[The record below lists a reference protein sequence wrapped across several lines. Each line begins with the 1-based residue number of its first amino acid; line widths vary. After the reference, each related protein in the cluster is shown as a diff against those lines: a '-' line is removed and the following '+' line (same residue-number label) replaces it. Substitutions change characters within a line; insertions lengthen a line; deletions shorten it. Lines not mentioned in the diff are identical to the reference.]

1 MEFIKITNSVWLK
14 ADNCS
19 VEPTWPKHTLF
30 FLVWKITL
38 HICKLCLQFSHET
51 YCKTSFLFVW
61 YIHNDPKL
69 HFVTISFGSLTL
81 LKISFSLMSHG
92 VLFNNGFVATISEVT
107 AILYHGYEP
116 KEDFEKQKILCKCK
130 LPLVIKIKAFSYT
143 TLSAIALS
151 DLQGSYLLKT
161 GTP

>member
-81 LKISFSLMSHG
+81 LKISFLWCLMESFLIMG
-92 VLFNNGFVATISEVT
+92 LWLLFQRWLQFCTTVMNQRRILRNRRFFVNASC
-107 AILYHGYEP
+107 HW
-116 KEDFEKQKILCKCK
+116 
-130 LPLVIKIKAFSYT
+130 
-143 TLSAIALS
+143 
-151 DLQGSYLLKT
+151 LLK
-161 GTP
+161 